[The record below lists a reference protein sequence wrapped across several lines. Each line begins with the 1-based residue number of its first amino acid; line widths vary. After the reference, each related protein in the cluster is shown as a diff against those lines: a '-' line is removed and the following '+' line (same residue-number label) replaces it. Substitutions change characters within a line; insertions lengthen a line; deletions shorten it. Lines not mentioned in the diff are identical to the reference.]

1 LEAAEQ
7 LVKADQGHW
16 HSAFQEAKK
25 RPELCLAFKK
35 YTEIEKSPAQILHS
49 QKRHIYLSINQ

>member
-7 LVKADQGHW
+7 LAKADQGHW

-35 YTEIEKSPAQILHS
+35 CTEIEK
-49 QKRHIYLSINQ
+49 

>member
-25 RPELCLAFKK
+25 RPELCLAFKIF
-35 YTEIEKSPAQILHS
+35 TEIEKPRAQFLHS
-49 QKRHIYLSINQ
+49 QKPAYYPQ